1 MTQRNT
7 SRRLKTSSTMGVTM
21 TRQIDRVTA
30 ATADV
35 MRILPFAGP
44 PAHMSRFD
52 LAAGFSDI
60 YRARLNPIER
70 LTIASAALMSLDRDA
85 AEQLA
90 EATLSDLRAARPKR
104 RART

>member
-1 MTQRNT
+1 MT
-7 SRRLKTSSTMGVTM
+7 G
-21 TRQIDRVTA
+21 
-30 ATADV
+30 
-35 MRILPFAGP
+35 
-44 PAHMSRFD
+44 RFD
-52 LAAGFSDI
+52 RASAAVVNALRVLSDAGEPGFQSPGTLAAGLATIF
-60 YRARLNPIER
+60 RARLNPIER